1 MVGKARQD
9 AQDIAINNRCRLTK
23 DDAGNGASG
32 VSTDTGQRSECCN
45 VVRNLGAVHVPN
57 GLRRTVQKSCSAVV
71 AQALPRCQHVLLRRV
86 GEGAQ
91 GGEPCHE
98 TGKSLNHPGDLRL
111 LEHQFADQCSI
122 SRAL

>member
-9 AQDIAINNRCRLTK
+9 AKNIAINNRCRLTK

-32 VSTDTGQRSECCN
+32 VSADTGQRSECCN
-45 VVRNLGAVHVPN
+45 VVRDLGAVHVPN
-57 GLRRTVQKSCSAVV
+57 GLRRTVQKSCASVV
-71 AQALPRCQHVLLRRV
+71 AKTLPCRQYLLLRRV
-86 GEGAQ
+86 REGTK
-91 GGEPCHE
+91 GGEPGHE
-98 TGKSLNHPGDLRL
+98 TGKSLHHPGHLRL